1 MVTAKRIAG
10 RMVRSAPTM
19 RTHVAAA
26 LLLAWQVVALPAT
39 AQEDAW
45 WTQRLTFGTG
55 PALVENLWSKGRRMR
70 AESVFDGHTI
80 VTLVDEERYVI
91 VDVLRREGVSIGR
104 SPVAIGQ
111 DAGRQRPFAYEAAGL
126 LKTAEKIGSEVRA
139 GRDVDHYRITAN
151 DGDRSEV
158 WVTQD
163 ELHLPMEELY
173 RARDTGAKNQ
183 RIYLRWVQASF
194 PDSLFQADPGVKLE
208 KVSYDQY
215 VERTRKGEAVGPAP
229 PLYAD
234 LLHGRRE

>member
-1 MVTAKRIAG
+1 MRI
-10 RMVRSAPTM
+10 
-19 RTHVAAA
+19 HLAAA
-26 LLLAWQVVALPAT
+26 LLLAWHAAALPAA

-45 WTQRLTFGTG
+45 WTQRLTFGSG
-55 PALVENLWSKGRRMR
+55 PAMVENLWCKGRRMR
-70 AESVFDGHTI
+70 AESVFDGNTI
-80 VTLVDEERYVI
+80 VTLVDEERYTI
-91 VDVLRREGVSIGR
+91 IDVLRREGVSIAR
-104 SPVAIGQ
+104 SPVSIGQ
-111 DAGRQRPFAYEAAGL
+111 DATRARPFAYEATSL
-126 LKTAEKIGSEVRA
+126 LQTAEKIGSEVRA
-139 GRDVDHYRITAN
+139 GRDVDHYRITGN

-183 RIYLRWVQASF
+183 RIYLRWVQAAF
-194 PDSLFQADPGVKLE
+194 PDSLFQPESGVKLE
-208 KVSYDQY
+208 KITYDQY

>member
-1 MVTAKRIAG
+1 
-10 RMVRSAPTM
+10 M
-19 RTHVAAA
+19 RTHAAA
-26 LLLAWQVVALPAT
+26 LLLALQAFALPAA

-55 PALVENLWSKGRRMR
+55 PALVENLWCKGRRMR
-70 AESVFDGHTI
+70 AESVFDGNPV

-91 VDVLRREGVSIGR
+91 IDALRREGVAIAR
-104 SPVAIGQ
+104 SPIAMGQ
-111 DAGRQRPFAYEAAGL
+111 DAARERPFGYEAKGL
-126 LKTAEKIGSEVRA
+126 LASGEKVGTEVRA
-139 GRDVDHYRITAN
+139 GQDVDHYRITAG

-163 ELHLPMEELY
+163 ELRLPMEELF

-183 RIYLRWVQASF
+183 RIYLRWVQAAF
-194 PDSLFQADPGVKLE
+194 PDAFFEPDSDVKLE
-208 KVSYDQY
+208 KLSYEQY

-234 LLHGRRE
+234 LLHGRR

>member
-1 MVTAKRIAG
+1 
-10 RMVRSAPTM
+10 M
-19 RTHVAAA
+19 RTHVVAALFVAWHAAA
-26 LLLAWQVVALPAT
+26 LPAA

-55 PALVENLWSKGRRMR
+55 PALVENLWCKGRRMR
-70 AESVFDGHTI
+70 AESVFDGNTI
-80 VTLVDEERYVI
+80 VTLVDHERYLI
-91 VDVLRREGVSIGR
+91 IDPLRGEGISIAR
-104 SPVAIGQ
+104 SPIAIGQ
-111 DAGRQRPFAYEAAGL
+111 DAGRDRPFGYEARNL
-126 LKTAEKIGSEVRA
+126 LNNAEKVGSEVRA
-139 GRDVDHYRITAN
+139 GRDVDHYRITAR

-163 ELHLPMEELY
+163 ELHLPMEELF

-183 RIYLRWVQASF
+183 RIYLRWVQAAF
-194 PDSLFQADPGVKLE
+194 PDSLFEAEPGVKLE
-208 KVSYDQY
+208 KISYEQY

>member
-1 MVTAKRIAG
+1 
-10 RMVRSAPTM
+10 M
-19 RTHVAAA
+19 RTSVAAA
-26 LLLAWQVVALPAT
+26 LLLACHALALPAA
-39 AQEDAW
+39 AQQDSW

-55 PALVENLWSKGRRMR
+55 PALVENLWCKGRRMR

-80 VTLVDEERYVI
+80 VTLVDEERYAI
-91 VDVLRREGVSIGR
+91 IDPMRGEGVSIAR
-104 SPVAIGQ
+104 SQIAVGQ
-111 DAGRQRPFAYEAAGL
+111 DAGRGRPFGYEAENL
-126 LKTAEKIGSEVRA
+126 LKNAEKVGSEVRA
-139 GRDVDHYRITAN
+139 GRDVDHYRITAS

-163 ELHLPMEELY
+163 ELHLPMEELF

-183 RIYLRWVQASF
+183 RIYLRWVQAAF
-194 PDSLFQADPGVKLE
+194 PDSLFEPGDGVKLE
-208 KVSYDQY
+208 KIAYEQY